1 MRIKILEK
9 LFRIFS
15 SFHGISRMCSST
27 SSNPQHWGASQ
38 ASFLSDRSADSSFP
52 RVVEIQ
58 RREGEI
64 KALNDEIKKL
74 REDKALN
81 NAENGISDE

>member
-1 MRIKILEK
+1 
-9 LFRIFS
+9 
-15 SFHGISRMCSST
+15 MCSST

-38 ASFLSDRSADSSFP
+38 ASFLSDRSADSSYP

-81 NAENGISDE
+81 HAEIKVLEGKIKGLKQKYKY